1 MIRNGITTKT
11 KTLYTL
17 VKDLPFFDF
26 NDIAPAEK
34 NKTYLAIFSSRHV
47 KSGRFI
53 RLKKEF
59 YTTKEYVDKTQKNGS
74 FNSYLEFL
82 ANVLYQPSY
91 LSLEYVL
98 SQQNLITELTVNF
111 TSVTANKT
119 KHFSNNLGKFFY
131 HKMREGL
138 FSGFDITK
146 EGDFTISKAT
156 KVKALFDFLYLRKN
170 VLVDE
175 KAVEELRLNL
185 NNLTTGDMKELGKY
199 VNLEG
204 SKKMK
209 NTLNFLTRLWKR

>member
-1 MIRNGITTKT
+1 MGSKT
-11 KTLYTL
+11 KTLFAL
-17 VKDLPFFDF
+17 VKNLPIFDF
-26 NDIAPAEK
+26 GDIATAEK
-34 NKTYLAIFSSRHV
+34 NRTYLAIFASRYA

-59 YTTKEYVDKTQKNGS
+59 YTTKEYIDKIQKNGF

-91 LSLEYVL
+91 LSLEYIL
-98 SQQNLITELTVNF
+98 SQHNLITELAANF

-119 KHFSNNLGKFFY
+119 KHFSNDLGGFFY
-131 HKMREGL
+131 HKIRKDL
-138 FSGFDITK
+138 FRGFEITK
-146 EGDFTISKAT
+146 EGNFTILKAT
-156 KVKALFDFLYLRKN
+156 KSKALFDFLYLRKN

-185 NNLTTGDMKELGKY
+185 SNLTAGDMRELKKH

-204 SKKMK
+204 SKKM
-209 NTLNFLTRLWKR
+209 TGILDLLTRLWKQ